1 MRFEPVC
8 PALPKSVCRSRNASC
23 WGSEEAG
30 PLGRACAL
38 RSWGWSLTHG
48 ISALGP
54 WKAAPRE
61 GSSRFRP
68 TRTQREG
75 GGREPGKG
83 FLLNRTMLVGLHLG
97 LSGLQGCEREI
108 TAAYKARRLWYLV
121 KAAPSALA
129 GTHTVL
135 PGTAASASFR
145 SRQGAL
151 PGRSLGPHHP
161 PCEPSASAGSS
172 QCTCLTTPPP
182 PICLGDTGY
191 TETSV
196 EWISITLILY
206 IPHCSPA
213 PPSPF

>member
-1 MRFEPVC
+1 M
-8 PALPKSVCRSRNASC
+8 PAV
-23 WGSEEAG
+23 E
-30 PLGRACAL
+30 AL
-38 RSWGWSLTHG
+38 RRRGLWDPRARSGPEGGASRTGSVPSDLG
-48 ISALGP
+48 KQPPARAL
-54 WKAAPRE
+54 AASAPR
-61 GSSRFRP
+61 
-68 TRTQREG
+68 
-75 GGREPGKG
+75 GRSEKAVAESQEKG

-196 EWISITLILY
+196 E
-206 IPHCSPA
+206 
-213 PPSPF
+213 